1 MLPVYVCLGQ
11 RDVEREVEL
20 VDRWRLRSPNLF
32 IRPFDMQDETRAGKK
47 VEWSTSAI
55 FWMWNSR
62 ESKNSKF
69 KPVILFVKEEGQN
82 IFNSLLALFTTFKY
96 SDIQ

>member
-32 IRPFDMQDETRAGKK
+32 IRPFDMQDETRAAKESRMVHFCYILD
-47 VEWSTSAI
+47 VELQRVQE
-55 FWMWNSR
+55 F
-62 ESKNSKF
+62 
-69 KPVILFVKEEGQN
+69 
-82 IFNSLLALFTTFKY
+82 
-96 SDIQ
+96 